1 MDVKPVK
8 FESLQRMEYPE
19 LSSHRSASIVQ
30 YLKKQR
36 KMKLREIKELTGLS
50 ESYLS
55 RISRGERNFR
65 LDHLVSLER
74 ALGKPLPILL
84 IEASYPSAKNK
95 ELQKA
100 LDILKEALK
109 NSAQLRAEYI
119 KQQIATE

>member
-8 FESLQRMEYPE
+8 FESLPRIEYPE
-19 LSSHRSASIVQ
+19 LSSRRSASIVQ

-65 LDHLVSLER
+65 VDHLVSLEK
-74 ALGKPLPILL
+74 ALGEPLSILL
-84 IEASYPSAKNK
+84 IEATCPRPMSEKL
-95 ELQKA
+95 EEA
-100 LDILKEALK
+100 LDVLKEALGH
-109 NSAQLRAEYI
+109 SAQLRAEYVEHRST
-119 KQQIATE
+119 TE